1 MTYGCMAARTGTV
14 RNGSVPVLLEQRKTN
29 MHQGIAVPLSPTM
42 YRPTLPGRLVGS
54 STPLLQ
60 SLIAASLVLAEDWE
74 ALPETVR
81 EQLLRCS
88 QPDQL
93 LASLV
98 EQGLLTDYQAARIDA
113 GSSFGLVLG
122 NYRVLDRLGAGGM
135 GVVFRAEHIRMRR
148 QVAIKVLPVHG
159 DQDPRLLRRFL
170 TEIRAIGQL
179 QHPNIVAAFDAGEL
193 SDPDPNADK
202 PVLHFFVMEYVPG
215 RDLEEHVRAEGPL
228 PPAKAC
234 DLVHQV
240 ASALAEAHKHN
251 LVHRDIKPS
260 NIQVT
265 PEGQAKLLD
274 FGLARRFHSGVTEPG
289 TLLGTLDYMAP
300 EQVQDASS
308 VDIRADLYALGG
320 TLYYCLTGR
329 PPFPSTGSVVRELAA
344 RITQEPPSVRAVR
357 PEVPVELD
365 AIIRKMM
372 ARRPEDRY
380 PMPQAVMQSLLPFL
394 RAEMHEYTL
403 TPVDLAEAPELFNVK
418 PATNERTF
426 RILLVDDEADIRA
439 FCRFVL
445 QAEGLMCDEAVD
457 GLQALAMVRAKPYDL
472 VILDINMP
480 GPDGTEIC
488 RRLREDPPWP
498 NLKILMASGRANA
511 DVMAQML
518 LAGAD
523 DSVTKPFSLAQLQ
536 ARVKAVLRLKA
547 AQDRSDLLN
556 RHLLAVNHQLE
567 ESLSSRDADLVHA
580 RNALVL
586 ALVKLVEQ
594 RACES
599 GAHLLRLQ
607 RFCRTLAEEAGRS
620 PSFANQIDTAFVET
634 LECCVPLHD
643 VGKVGLPDH
652 ILLKPGKL
660 EPEERLSMQAHT
672 VLGAEAIQQVLEQHG
687 PSLGFLRMAVDV
699 IRHHH
704 ERWDGKGYPD
714 RLAGAAIPLAAR
726 LVAVAD
732 VYDALRSR
740 RPYKPAYS
748 HVAAVQMMYEAAGS
762 QFDPAL
768 MQAFLRCAPE
778 FERIYRE
785 CPD

>member
-1 MTYGCMAARTGTV
+1 MKAAMSESISIPLPPAGLRTTLPDQVVSGSPSLLRKLMAA
-14 RNGSVPVLLEQRKTN
+14 S
-29 MHQGIAVPLSPTM
+29 M
-42 YRPTLPGRLVGS
+42 
-54 STPLLQ
+54 
-60 SLIAASLVLAEDWE
+60 VLAEDWE
-74 ALPETVR
+74 ALPEPVR
-81 EQLLRCS
+81 NDLARCR

-93 LASLV
+93 LANLV

-113 GSSFGLVLG
+113 GSTFGLVLG

-135 GVVFRAEHIRMRR
+135 GVVFRAEHVRMRR
-148 QVAIKVLPVHG
+148 QVAIKVLPVRG
-159 DQDPRLLRRFL
+159 EQDPRLLRRFL
-170 TEIRAIGQL
+170 TEIRAIAQL

-193 SDPDPNADK
+193 SDPDGDG

-215 RDLEEHVRAEGPL
+215 RDLEEHVRSEGPL

-234 DLVHQV
+234 DLIHQV

-260 NIQVT
+260 NVQVT

-274 FGLARRFHSGVTEPG
+274 FGLARCFRSGMTEPG

-320 TLYYCLTGR
+320 TLYYCLTGK
-329 PPFPSTGSVVRELAA
+329 PPFPSTGSIVQELAA
-344 RITQEPPSVRAVR
+344 RIMQEPPSVRAAR
-357 PEVPVELD
+357 PEVPAELD
-365 AIIRKMM
+365 AIVGKMM
-372 ARRPEDRY
+372 ARLSEDRY
-380 PMPQAVMQSLLPFL
+380 PTPQAVMQVLLPFL
-394 RAEMHEYTL
+394 RAELRDYSL
-403 TPVDLAEAPELFNVK
+403 TPDEPAPADLSALAPASNDRVC
-418 PATNERTF
+418 RV
-426 RILLVDDEADIRA
+426 LLVDDESDIRA

-445 QAEGLMCDEAVD
+445 QADGLLCDEAMD
-457 GLQALAMVRAKPYDL
+457 GPQALERVRTKPYDL
-472 VILDINMP
+472 VVLDINMP

-488 RRLREDPPWP
+488 RRLREAPPWP
-498 NLKILMASGRANA
+498 NLKVLMTSGGANA

-523 DSVTKPFSLAQLQ
+523 DFVTKPFSLAQLQ
-536 ARVKAVLRLKA
+536 ARVKAALRLKK

-556 RHLLAVNHQLE
+556 RNLLAVNRQLE
-567 ESLSSRDADLVHA
+567 ESLGSRDADLVHA

-586 ALVKLVEQ
+586 ALAKLVEQ

-599 GAHLLRLQ
+599 GAHLMRLQ
-607 RFCRTLAEEAGRS
+607 RYCRTLAEEASRS
-620 PSFANQIDTAFVET
+620 TSFAGQIDAAFIET
-634 LECCVPLHD
+634 LECCAPLHD
-643 VGKVGLPDH
+643 IGKVGLPDH

-660 EPEERLSMQAHT
+660 EPEERLSMQTHT
-672 VLGAEAIQQVLEQHG
+672 VVGAEALQQVLDQHG
-687 PSLGFLRMAVDV
+687 PSLGFLRMAVD
-699 IRHHH
+699 ITRHHH

-714 RLAGAAIPLAAR
+714 RLSSTAIPLAAR
-726 LVAVAD
+726 LVALAD

-748 HVAAVQMMYEAAGS
+748 HAAAMQMMHEASGS

-768 MQAFLRCAPE
+768 MQVFLRCAPE
-778 FERIYRE
+778 FERLYRE